1 MLKKRSEGKKMRNL
15 LILGAGGHGHVV
27 AETARAMQDSEGN
40 PIYDKIDFLDD
51 LKAEAIGKPRICHC
65 LKKNIRKLF
74 RRSARMENE
83 WSCIPERNV
92 LALMYRYW
100 YIRKLM

>member
-1 MLKKRSEGKKMRNL
+1 MRNL

-51 LKAEAIGKPRICHC
+51 LKDLADKE
-65 LKKNIRKLF
+65 
-74 RRSARMENE
+74 RRQSHGRF
-83 WSCIPERNV
+83 IHQDDLR
-92 LALMYRYW
+92 L
-100 YIRKLM
+100 